1 MRTYQTPTW
10 ISRACGVFAVAM
22 GMACLHAVS
31 FLPGFRDWA
40 ATDFLHGWSVV
51 LVAGVAIVL
60 VFAAPFRS
68 GLGVLPLGL
77 GVLCGG
83 TIRWLWF
90 ALFHADLLSRN
101 DQYFA
106 VLVAM
111 IPAVILGKALV
122 GPSLLRLLARW
133 ELRREPR
140 ASVLLRLARAIMLGP
155 ERGHLCRGGH
165 RWWHWLFQTYNWA
178 RCSLRIGPSR
188 SCAIEKAIEDGIDC
202 ESSQLRLLLDMDA
215 AARLPIADQ
224 ADRAAA
230 AGAAYLELVAILDEA
245 ALSPQVSE
253 STWMRRFLAVWDL
266 IRFAERIE
274 QKELGKARAEL
285 LLGVERL
292 SSRIP
297 ILSETVR
304 AARSENPRFAL
315 IRRVSEKV
323 AGNASLSEQVAAL
336 LLADLLVDLE
346 HATWALGLVDEMLL
360 GGVVEWVHPT
370 LERIRLRAEQ
380 QILRHEVSLETS
392 DIFARHAQCE
402 HSAVIADAPLCSRAS
417 TNILPSRCNVPRLSP
432 WRGTRG
438 LPAIARPLFD
448 PGPGRGLA
456 TASLLAITIFAA
468 IVVTTWIPFGQ
479 AHKPLAD
486 LHRQIDYH
494 EHPLTSVA
502 MNPNDRSLL
511 ITSLGGGLHHVDTRT
526 FRIRTERPD
535 NGGPSTKFLTDV
547 AVSEEGWIAV
557 VTADGAKAAASGLD
571 VRGTDGWQRLISP
584 QGVSGLSAKDI
595 SFVGAIGADKV
606 LLAGSR
612 VLRYR
617 TAQRELTELT
627 HDNQGPLINGRI
639 LAVAS
644 SPTDAKRL
652 WVAAGEHDQPS
663 SRVLELSLRDDG
675 RYSTEDITGNAL
687 ATETVKHLATG
698 TDRLWAS
705 TETGRLYQHDGKRW
719 SVRIDG
725 DTGLDLGA
733 VRHAIVGAGDPPA
746 LWLTDRAAS
755 GEVRTIRAR
764 VLPSQGILPS
774 RPWRRVELGAGNVPR
789 STDLRLGDHDGTPAA
804 WFDAARQEHVLAVP
818 GRNGGL
824 WCFRASLELPES
836 VDQATLKAEQI
847 LTPGE
852 RICSIDHRGQ
862 KLVCLLETLDGTR
875 RRLAIESIDAI
886 SDGLESATAV
896 QQSVMPDE
904 KVFGGS
910 RILSV
915 RHQQAEK
922 RLDLLTDRGRIL
934 TYDLS
939 RHGLTTAS
947 GTQLVDK
954 VGAPIGPLRS
964 VDSDDGKL
972 VAVDEQSRLVEAML
986 PSQMDE
992 ANTLQAKIIFEPSKI
1007 APSVNLEP
1015 VKVAT
1020 EPDGIDLLMAE
1031 PDSTLGVPWRLKAS
1045 SLLNREH
1052 GAGSEKRSLVE
1063 WVPLPVKK
1071 PLQIASLTRLQDGA
1085 RIGPQI
1091 ATDQSGQ
1098 LLWRDTAGWKRV
1110 ENSLAGGTEILPA
1123 VGATFG
1129 RDSEGLKRIAL
1140 TAQGPV
1146 LGETLWTTPPPMLR
1160 LPITAIAAMRGAN
1173 PQKSPV
1179 CVVVGHAG
1187 GLAQYDLTTR
1197 NWKALVTAAATDW
1210 TFISS
1215 ENEKGVSEHI
1225 WAIKVE
1231 QDKTIS
1237 QALLVKGDQTNVVAN
1252 SRIAEARGA
1261 GDSLGL
1267 LFADGH
1273 VAVVTPDRAIKSLVH
1288 EKSSAVGDAT
1298 LKRLALADRI
1308 YSIDTTGRLLSATKD
1323 TLQWRVE
1330 DQLKE
1335 GAPYRD
1341 LETTIDGA
1349 LLLVSDDGKVLRHT
1363 QGRTQQLG
1371 VFAQQVERLDTA
1383 IAAAD
1388 IKTGRLEVLDRQGL
1402 QSEIVA
1408 GGRSPAAQIGD
1419 HVIAALSDGDD
1430 LFIAGPS
1437 GAVWR
1442 DPNQRRSIPILN
1454 GDLIDRFEK
1463 LGPHRIVWKKT
1474 QPFLL
1479 TVGAALKLTKLG
1491 DPGTEVVLAPDSTLW
1506 ISDTTNGVTRLK
1518 PVNGANAVL
1527 FETESLL
1534 GNKVTQAA
1542 PLFDGTF
1549 VLQGKFGE
1557 LLIYEVATR
1566 RIRRLANAKELPPE
1580 WRFAII
1586 AKQVFI
1592 ISSSAKRQDSIY
1604 RVDSNPIALRLLEKN
1619 ASHVVEYSNGL
1630 AWLDDTGSLRHIDA
1644 QGKDQILIRLPLKQ
1658 RSADAALQVTQILA
1672 GDDDSLWVHAGSTA
1686 FEYRVKEGGVAQQVS
1701 NVNELVRVGA
1711 HAAAI
1716 RKAPNTPNQLI
1727 ALGSKLNL
1735 LASAFEGARGGADS
1749 VLTWRSANGTLSIE
1763 HLGEKAKVYQKSVTL
1778 LSRLA
1783 SNTANRIAAADGR
1796 KLFCRTDQ
1804 GVIVAYDVMEG
1815 GWSTPPKL
1823 GAGWDALGQMG
1834 ELVIAKRRT
1843 ATGSDVMTLKPS
1855 GQLQDIWN
1863 VPGTAWFMDNGFVGL
1878 IRDGNNI
1885 VRIVKQHLEGSTEL
1899 LGQYNRFSDPFVP
1912 ERSFV
1917 VESKSLKAALV
1928 RTSDATGK
1936 SSEIFVVR
1944 ADQSATRLS
1953 EIKLPPLLTKLQCF
1967 TQSGEFLFL
1976 DAGNCLVRINA
1987 NSGEAKVGTETFDG
2001 LGVLGEEVVTIR
2013 RTTKPEPGLSIYRL
2027 RDGKDIGSLLSEE
2040 DRGQLSRVTEFQ
2052 FVVDRTRRLLKL
2064 IVGDGVLEK
2073 PGTGNTKVTV
2083 LSLSDD
2089 NPRFENITTADLIN
2103 KSMQLPLQYG
2113 RAGMLPVMGRRL
2125 DQDGWFADQAVLKFA
2140 AKSINSDARNV
2151 VPLEMRDGQR
2161 VSLLVKNNISTAPPE
2176 GLGGFALVDGELR
2189 SKDGQVRFGRIV
2201 VDGMKFACDSW
2212 VDALPLNKNE
2222 FFSLDQFGQLWRW
2235 TDSEGTLTR
2244 QFVALPTS
2252 VRTSRARR
2260 MALIAEDNTAL
2271 VLLDEKNAPFAR
2283 ILADGEVEVAN
2294 QDVATIDSPA
2304 QRSGQ
2309 WGPIAW
2315 ERTTDKMTKRS
2326 SHVMS
2331 LVISDGSSKS
2341 AMPIRMTSSGLD
2353 VDAPIGLKAIEDD
2366 KQPWLHLGRAA
2377 DGREVVCPPIANARL
2392 LQTRLVS
2399 KFAPAPKPVEF
2410 RSGSFQ
2416 FVPRDDSWE
2425 VQIDGN
2431 RIDLAS
2437 GLFAVDTVLGATSVL
2452 SAGGTELFLRTA
2464 QPRVL
2469 VRQRWGR
2476 DMALGMPELF
2486 ATPGEIRS
2494 LRTWRGELVVQT
2506 TDSNWHSL
2514 HDGQW
2519 TPTTPEWQATVGEPS
2534 RWKFSP
2540 DHKVLNWSDQPI
2552 PLLNGKA
2559 GFALASDVVA
2569 EATESDGAP
2578 KIRQDL
2584 KGNIVF
2590 SSASGGWL
2598 SWRQGQ
2604 IVAVPTEE
2612 VPPLASAEIEL
2623 LDPRIRVPK
2632 RGGDDGVYRLMSG
2645 VDSSAAL
2652 PMKLVD
2658 GRLPHHQAEKLLSW
2672 AKDGLQVQLASK
2684 HGNWSFDGQSLREGK
2699 SPLFSTAPITSPNTS
2714 PDYDRHVAIEL
2725 RKDQWLRWTQQDR
2738 SWQFEFTAS
2747 KSATSADAVLG
2758 SLTES
2763 GFPID
2768 NPAEVRPLELRDGR
2782 IRFAFRSQL
2791 WSRSLANSVVDLAK
2805 EGELPF
2811 GPKTAP
2817 GVDLETGRFVLLARE
2832 VMPNLADPTLG
2843 VFSSDGR
2850 YDAASSAVASVQRTG
2865 LTLALRL
2872 QQRSPAL
2879 LDFEVIRDGTRW
2891 KIPFENPRGVLDR
2904 GQRLLVLN
2912 EEGTSLG
2919 VWDRT
2924 GRLFGLVTTKA
2935 RITAFW
2941 RQGNRVFARQSL
2953 NDEESVV
2960 ELREQDNGLPQVVP
2974 VDLPDNET
2982 AITTDAFAV
2991 RRSFQDGHFDIVSRV
3006 QGQDDWQVLDSW
3018 ASTGFPGSRVDAA
3031 LWLSDNAL
3039 ACQYGLG
3046 IRRLELTQRGYSLL
3060 QWPLSNVERPSL
3072 FRHAGH
3078 LIYGQTDS
3086 HFVVCVEG
3094 NTEGLRFTPSG
3105 EESGLQSIADWQV
3118 QQSGRDRPVSLQ
3130 ATDSKDRHILLG
3142 DATSVVQKPLGA
3154 LLIDRVQ
3161 LLGNFK
3167 AHPAL
3172 VLPAG
3177 VQWLDEHGTFLEA
3190 GDEVRAILA
3199 NGNLRV
3205 LGSPKGDLV
3214 LVSEHAKDRAVHLD
3228 QSLHLG
3234 SCESDAVDGLYIG
3247 EDDDWRVFRN
3257 NDQELVLERPVATI
3271 QGRQVDRIK
3280 GDDIFSDGGQLS
3292 FDRVL
3297 SVAQNPDDGSTLLIS
3312 TERAVEVVRFTP
3324 TGPVMEVRQ
3333 IGKVELQQRKDRNP
3347 LSVSWVGEA
3356 EMNLK
3361 IGDQLLHVSVPPKR
3375 EQAHETSRSK
3385 WSLPHAIQAGR
3396 RAWIVEPSGVH
3407 WVETGDRWIGRRRKL
3422 EVGR

>member
-1 MRTYQTPTW
+1 
-10 ISRACGVFAVAM
+10 
-22 GMACLHAVS
+22 MA
-31 FLPGFRDWA
+31 D
-40 ATDFLHGWSVV
+40 
-51 LVAGVAIVL
+51 VAIIL
-60 VFAAPFRS
+60 VFAAPLRS

-83 TIRWLWF
+83 TIWWLWF
-90 ALFHADLLSRN
+90 ALFHTDLLSRN
-101 DQYFA
+101 DQYFT

-111 IPAVILGKALV
+111 IPAVILGKALL
-122 GPSLLRLLARW
+122 GPSLLRFLARRD
-133 ELRREPR
+133 LRREPR
-140 ASVLLRLARAIMLGP
+140 ASALLRLARAIMLGP
-155 ERGHLCRGGH
+155 ERGHLCRDQH
-165 RWWHWLFQTYNWA
+165 HWWHWLFQTYNWA

-188 SCAIEKAIEDGIDC
+188 SCAIEKAIEDGIDY
-202 ESSQLRLLLDMDA
+202 ESSRLRRLLDMEA
-215 AARLPIADQ
+215 AGTPPIADQ

-230 AGAAYLELVAILDEA
+230 AGAAYLELVAIMDET
-245 ALSPQVSE
+245 ALSDQVSE

-266 IRFAERIE
+266 IRFAERIQ
-274 QKELGKARAEL
+274 QKEFSKARAEL

-292 SSRIP
+292 SSPIP
-297 ILSETVR
+297 ILFEMVR

-323 AGNASLSEQVAAL
+323 AGNPNLSEQLAAL

-346 HATWALGLVDEMLL
+346 HATWALGLVDEMVS
-360 GGVVEWVHPT
+360 GGVVEWMHPT

-380 QILRHEVSLETS
+380 QILRHEVSLEAS
-392 DIFARHAQCE
+392 DIFARYAQCE
-402 HSAVIADAPLCSRAS
+402 HSAVIADAPLCSRAI
-417 TNILPSRCNVPRLSP
+417 TNISASRFNVTRIPPR
-432 WRGTRG
+432 RGTRG

-448 PGPGRGLA
+448 PGPGRGFA

-468 IVVTTWIPFGQ
+468 ILVTTWVPFGQ
-479 AHKPLAD
+479 ALKPLAD

-502 MNPNDRSLL
+502 INPNDRSLL
-511 ITSLGGGLHHVDTRT
+511 ITSLGGGLHHVDTHT

-535 NGGPSTKFLTDV
+535 NGGPSTNFLTDV
-547 AVSEEGWIAV
+547 AVSEEGRIAV
-557 VTADGAKAAASGLD
+557 LTADGAKATASGLD
-571 VRGTDGWQRLISP
+571 VQSTNGWKRLISP
-584 QGVSGLSAKDI
+584 QGVSGLSAKEI
-595 SFVGAIGADKV
+595 SFIGANGADKV

-617 TAQRELTELT
+617 TAQRELTELI
-627 HDNQGPLINGRI
+627 HDNQGPPIHGRI
-639 LAVAS
+639 VAVAS
-644 SPTDAKRL
+644 SPTDANRL

-663 SRVLELSLRDDG
+663 TRVLELSLRDDG
-675 RYSTEDITGNAL
+675 RYSTQDITGNAL
-687 ATETVKHLATG
+687 PTETIKHLATG
-698 TDRLWAS
+698 ADRLWAS
-705 TETGRLYQHDGKRW
+705 TETGRLYQYDDKRW
-719 SVRIDG
+719 KLRIDG

-733 VRHAIVGAGDPPA
+733 VRYAIVGAGDPPA

-755 GEVRTIRAR
+755 GEIRSIRAR
-764 VLPSQGILPS
+764 ILPSQGILPS
-774 RPWRRVELGAGNVPR
+774 RPWRRVQLGAGNVPR
-789 STDLRLGDHDGTPAA
+789 SPDLRLGDHDGTPAA
-804 WFDAARQEHVLAVP
+804 WFDTVRQEHVLAVP

-862 KLVCLLETLDGTR
+862 KLVCLLETLNGTQ

-886 SDGLESATAV
+886 SDGLESATVV

-904 KVFGGS
+904 NVFGGA
-910 RILSV
+910 RILSL

-922 RLDLLTDRGRIL
+922 RFDLLTDRGRIL

-939 RHGLTTAS
+939 RHGLTTSS
-947 GTQLVDK
+947 GTQLVDR

-972 VAVDEQSRLVEAML
+972 VAVDEQSRLVEVVL
-986 PSQMDE
+986 PSRLDE
-992 ANTLQAKIIFEPSKI
+992 ENALPAKILFEPSKI

-1020 EPDGIDLLMAE
+1020 EPDGIDILMAE
-1031 PDSTLGVPWRLKAS
+1031 PGSTLGVPWRLKAS
-1045 SLLNREH
+1045 SLQNREN

-1063 WVPLPVKK
+1063 WVPLPVEK
-1071 PLQIASLTRLQDGA
+1071 PLQIASLTRLQDGG
-1085 RIGPQI
+1085 RIGPQL

-1098 LLWRDTAGWKRV
+1098 LLWRDTSGWKKV
-1110 ENSLAGGTEILPA
+1110 EKSLAGGTEIVPA

-1129 RDSEGLKRIAL
+1129 QDSEGLKRIAL

-1146 LGETLWTTPPPMLR
+1146 LVEALWTTPPSILR
-1160 LPITAIAAMRGAN
+1160 FPITAIAAMRGAN

-1187 GLAQYDLTTR
+1187 GLAQYDLTSR
-1197 NWKALVTAAATDW
+1197 KWRALVTAAATNW
-1210 TFISS
+1210 SFIST
-1215 ENEKGVSEHI
+1215 ENEQGVCEHI
-1225 WAIKVE
+1225 WAIKIE
-1231 QDKTIS
+1231 NGKTIS
-1237 QALLVKGDQTNVVAN
+1237 QAILVKGDQADIVAN
-1252 SRIAEARGA
+1252 SEIAEARGA
-1261 GDSLGL
+1261 GNSLGL
-1267 LFADGH
+1267 LFSDGH
-1273 VAVVTPDRAIKSLVH
+1273 VAVATPDRVIKTLVH
-1288 EKSSAVGDAT
+1288 EKSSAVGDAK
-1298 LKRLALADRI
+1298 LRRLALADRI

-1335 GAPYRD
+1335 GVPYRD
-1341 LETTIDGA
+1341 LETTSDGA

-1363 QGRTQQLG
+1363 QGRTQELG
-1371 VFAQQVERLDTA
+1371 VFAHQVERLDTA

-1402 QSEIVA
+1402 RSEILA
-1408 GGRSPAAQIGD
+1408 GGRSPAVQIGD

-1442 DPNQRRSIPILN
+1442 DPNQRRSIPVLN

-1463 LGPHRIVWKKT
+1463 LGPHRIAWKKT

-1479 TVGAALKLTKLG
+1479 TVGAAPKLTKLG

-1506 ISDTTNGVTRLK
+1506 ISDTKNGVTRLK
-1518 PVNGANAVL
+1518 PVNGANTGL
-1527 FETESLL
+1527 FDAESLL

-1542 PLFDGTF
+1542 PLSDGHF

-1557 LLIYEVATR
+1557 LLIYEAAKR
-1566 RIRRLANAKELPPE
+1566 RIRQLANANELPSE

-1592 ISSSAKRQDSIY
+1592 ISSSAKQQDSVY

-1619 ASHVVEYSNGL
+1619 ASRVVEYSNGL
-1630 AWLDDTGSLRHIDA
+1630 AWFDDTGSLRHIDA

-1658 RSADAALQVTQILA
+1658 RSADAALQVTQVLA
-1672 GDDDSLWVHAGSTA
+1672 GDDNSLWVHAGSTA
-1686 FEYRVKEGGVAQQVS
+1686 FEYRVKEGGVAQQLS
-1701 NVNELVRVGA
+1701 NVNELVRVGTQ
-1711 HAAAI
+1711 AAAI
-1716 RKAPNTPNQLI
+1716 RKSPNTPKQLI
-1727 ALGSKLNL
+1727 ALGAKLNL

-1763 HLGEKAKVYQKSVTL
+1763 HLGDDAKVYQKSVTL

-1783 SNTANRIAAADGR
+1783 SNATNRIAAADSR

-1804 GVIVAYDVMEG
+1804 GVIVAYDVIEG
-1815 GWSTPPKL
+1815 GWSTLPKL
-1823 GAGWDALGQMG
+1823 GAGWEALGQMG
-1834 ELVIAKRRT
+1834 ELIIAKRQT
-1843 ATGSDVMTLKPS
+1843 AAGADVMTLKPS

-1863 VPGTAWFMDNGFVGL
+1863 VPGTAWFLDNGFIGL
-1878 IRDGNNI
+1878 IRDGNNV
-1885 VRIVKQHLEGSTEL
+1885 VRIVKQHLDGSTEL
-1899 LGQYNRFSDPFVP
+1899 IGQYNRLSVPFAP

-1928 RTSDATGK
+1928 RTSDAAGK

-1944 ADQSATRLS
+1944 ADQSATRLA
-1953 EIKLPPLLTKLQCF
+1953 EIKLPPLLTKLQVF

-1976 DAGNCLVRINA
+1976 DSGNCLVRINA
-1987 NSGEAKVGTETFDG
+1987 TSGETKVGTEMFDG

-2013 RTTKPEPGLSIYRL
+2013 RTMKPEPGVSIYRL

-2052 FVVDRTRRLLKL
+2052 FVVDRTRQLLTVKM
-2064 IVGDGVLEK
+2064 GDGVLEQ
-2073 PGTGNTKVTV
+2073 PGTGNNRVTV

-2089 NPRFENITTADLIN
+2089 NPRFENIATTDLLN
-2103 KSMQLPLQYG
+2103 KSSQLPLQYG
-2113 RAGMLPVMGRRL
+2113 RTGMLPVMGRRL
-2125 DQDGWFADQAVLKFA
+2125 DQDGWFADHAVLKIA
-2140 AKSINSDARNV
+2140 AKSINSDLRNV

-2161 VSLLVKNNISTAPPE
+2161 ISLPIKNNISTAPPE
-2176 GLGGFALVDGELR
+2176 GLGGFALIDGELR
-2189 SKDGQVRFGRIV
+2189 SKDGQIRFGRIV
-2201 VDGMKFACDSW
+2201 VDGMKFACDAW
-2212 VDALPLNKNE
+2212 VDALPFKKSE

-2235 TDSEGTLTR
+2235 TDSDGTLTR
-2244 QFVALPTS
+2244 QFVAQPTS

-2260 MALIAEDNTAL
+2260 MALTAEDNSAL
-2271 VLLDEKNAPFAR
+2271 VLLDEKSAPFAR
-2283 ILADGEVEVAN
+2283 ILPDGKVDVVN

-2315 ERTTDKMTKRS
+2315 ERTTDKTTKRS
-2326 SHVMS
+2326 SHIMS

-2341 AMPIRMTSSGLD
+2341 TMPIHMTSSGLN
-2353 VDAPIGLKAIEDD
+2353 VDTPVGLKAIEDD

-2377 DGREVVCPPIANARL
+2377 DGREVVCPPIADSRL
-2392 LQTRLVS
+2392 LQMRLVS
-2399 KFAPAPKPVEF
+2399 KFSPALKPVEF

-2425 VQIDGN
+2425 VQIDGK
-2431 RIDLAS
+2431 RIDLVS
-2437 GLFAVDTVLGATSVL
+2437 GRLAVDTVLGATSVL

-2506 TDSNWHSL
+2506 TDSNWYSL

-2519 TPTTPEWQATVGEPS
+2519 TPTAPEWQATVGEPS

-2540 DHKVLNWSDQPI
+2540 DHKVLNWSNQPI

-2559 GFALASDVVA
+2559 GFALASDVVT

-2578 KIRQDL
+2578 KIRQGPNGD
-2584 KGNIVF
+2584 IVF
-2590 SSASGGWL
+2590 TSASGDWL

-2604 IVAVPTEE
+2604 IVAVPTED
-2612 VPPLASAEIEL
+2612 VPPRVSAEIEL
-2623 LDPRIRVPK
+2623 LESRIRVPK
-2632 RGGDDGVYRLMSG
+2632 RGGDDGVYRLMSE

-2672 AKDGLQVQLASK
+2672 DKDGLQVQLASK

-2699 SPLFSTAPITSPNTS
+2699 SPLFSTAPIASPNTS

-2725 RKDQWLRWTQQDR
+2725 RKDRWLRWTQQDR
-2738 SWQFEFTAS
+2738 SWQFEFAAS

-2768 NPAEVRPLELRDGR
+2768 NPAEVRPLELRDDR

-2791 WSRSLANSVVDLAK
+2791 WSRSLANSIVDFAK

-2811 GPKTAP
+2811 GPQTAP
-2817 GVDLETGRFVLLARE
+2817 GLDLETGRCTLLARE
-2832 VMPNLADPTLG
+2832 VMPNMADPMLG
-2843 VFSSDGR
+2843 VFSPDGR
-2850 YDAASSAVASVQRTG
+2850 YDAASSAVASVQRTD

-2879 LDFEVIRDGTRW
+2879 LDFEVLRDGTRW
-2891 KIPFENPRGVLDR
+2891 KTPFENPRGVLERD
-2904 GQRLLVLN
+2904 QRLLVLN

-2924 GRLFGLVTTKA
+2924 GRLFGLVTTNA

-2941 RQGNRVFARQSL
+2941 RQGNRVFARQAMS
-2953 NDEESVV
+2953 DEESVV

-2991 RRSFQDGHFDIVSRV
+2991 RRSFQDGHFDIVSQV

-3018 ASTGFPGSRVDAA
+3018 ASTGFPGSRVDVA

-3039 ACQYGLG
+3039 ACQDGLG
-3046 IRRLELTQRGYSLL
+3046 IRQLELTGRGYSRLH
-3060 QWPLSNVERPSL
+3060 WPLSNVERPSM

-3078 LIYGQTDS
+3078 IIYGQTDS
-3086 HFVVCVEG
+3086 QIVVCVEG
-3094 NTEGLRFTPSG
+3094 NSEGPRFTPPG
-3105 EESGLQSIADWQV
+3105 EESGIQRIADWQV

-3130 ATDSKDRHILLG
+3130 ATDSKDRPILLG
-3142 DATSVVQKPLGA
+3142 DATSAGQKPLGA

-3177 VQWLDEHGTFLEA
+3177 VQWLDEHGAFLEA
-3190 GDEVRAILA
+3190 GEEVRAILA

-3214 LVSEHAKDRAVHLD
+3214 LVSDHANDRAIHVD
-3228 QSLHLG
+3228 QLLHLG
-3234 SCESDAVDGLYIG
+3234 SCESEAVDSLYIG

-3271 QGRQVDRIK
+3271 QGRQVDHIK
-3280 GDDIFSDGGQLS
+3280 GDDIFSNGGQLS
-3292 FDRVL
+3292 FDSVL

-3324 TGPVMEVRQ
+3324 NGPVMQVSQ
-3333 IGKVELQQRKDRNP
+3333 LGKVEFQQRKDRNS
-3347 LSVSWVGEA
+3347 LSVSWDGEA

-3361 IGDQLLHVSVPPKR
+3361 FGDQLLHLSVPPKR
-3375 EQAHETSRSK
+3375 KQGHETSRSN
-3385 WSLPHAIQAGR
+3385 WSLPRAIQAGR
-3396 RAWIVEPSGVH
+3396 RAWIVEPTGVH
-3407 WVETGDRWIGRRRKL
+3407 WVETDDRWIALRRKM
-3422 EVGR
+3422 EVER